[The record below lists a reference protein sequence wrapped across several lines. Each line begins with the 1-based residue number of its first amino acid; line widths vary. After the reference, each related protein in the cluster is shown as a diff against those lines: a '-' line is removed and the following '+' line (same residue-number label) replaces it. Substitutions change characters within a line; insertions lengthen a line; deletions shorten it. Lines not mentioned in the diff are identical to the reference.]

1 MEKEIKKQVYVPI
14 PSTECYYGI
23 TVDKDTKLTYENKHV
38 KQSLENLV
46 LHTELT
52 VETEYFKSVTNTD
65 LKLMEGSI
73 ILLEEEGR
81 GWFLPKDTRLGSIDE
96 AIEELN
102 FLKEQISKIK
112 D

>member
-1 MEKEIKKQVYVPI
+1 MEKEIKKQVFVPM
-14 PSTECYYGI
+14 PTTDCYYGVK
-23 TVDKDTKLTYENKHV
+23 VDKDTKLTYENKHV

-52 VETEYFKSVTNTD
+52 IETEYYKSVTNTD
-65 LKLMEGSI
+65 LKLIEGAI

-81 GWFLPKDTRLGSIDE
+81 GWFLPKDTTVGSIDD
-96 AIEELN
+96 AIEEMN